1 MDIGIYKNLKPK
13 YLIFVIINGMRRYF
27 TNIQFRRG
35 GGGN

>member
-13 YLIFVIINGMRRYF
+13 YLIFVIIDGMKRYF
-27 TNIQFRRG
+27 TNIYLGG